1 MGSLAFVYN
10 VLGRHEE
17 ARQVCE
23 DALRHLEPE
32 DRAFVALNLRVE
44 LQLARAEAGLG
55 SVDAAVAR
63 LEALAERHGSNA
75 GRVTMGLIHTALA
88 DMAILR
94 RDAPAFERH
103 AGAVEGC
110 YYPTKNPALV
120 AQASR
125 LRLRARFA
133 GMTSESPP
141 PRRSSPVSVRMMSW
155 ARALEACEG
164 PAARAKV
171 ALDLVVANTRS
182 QRGFLFEDD
191 SLGPTLVA
199 SSTDEA
205 PSKNIVDGAANEF
218 SRCRD
223 DGTEVAETMLTA
235 VRATTVVL
243 DAADSPDAAGAATAF
258 QPIIRHDGGRL
269 RVVAVCALERGTSP
283 LLPADWDLIQLIASH
298 LD

>member
-1 MGSLAFVYN
+1 MFDGSEPNGFIGWSTSMGSLAFVYN
-10 VLGRHEE
+10 ALGRHEE
-17 ARQVCE
+17 ARRVCE

-55 SVDAAVAR
+55 SLDAAVAR
-63 LEALAERHGSNA
+63 LEALAERHSIND

-94 RDAPAFERH
+94 RDALAFEQH
-103 AGAVEGC
+103 AAAVEDF
-110 YYPTKNPALV
+110 YYPTKNPALI

-133 GMTSESPP
+133 KMTSDPP
-141 PRRSSPVSVRMMSW
+141 APRRSSPASVRMMSW

-164 PAARAKV
+164 SAARAKV
-171 ALDLVVANTRS
+171 ALDLLVANTQS
-182 QRGFLFEDD
+182 QRGFLFADD

-199 SSTDEA
+199 SSTGEA

-218 SRCRD
+218 SRSG
-223 DGTEVAETMLTA
+223 DGGTDLAETMVTA
-235 VRATTVVL
+235 VRARPSSSTQRSPRTRPAPRPSSSRSSVTTQ
-243 DAADSPDAAGAATAF
+243 AASA
-258 QPIIRHDGGRL
+258 
-269 RVVAVCALERGTSP
+269 
-283 LLPADWDLIQLIASH
+283 
-298 LD
+298 